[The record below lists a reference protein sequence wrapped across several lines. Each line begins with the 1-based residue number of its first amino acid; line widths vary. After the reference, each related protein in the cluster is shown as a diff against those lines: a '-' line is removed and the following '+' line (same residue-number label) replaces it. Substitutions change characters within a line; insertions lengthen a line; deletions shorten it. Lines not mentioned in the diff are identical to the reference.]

1 MDVSISISPKL
12 ALLEAQNCRY
22 RQLLKLHR
30 HVGSERDLD
39 KLLPLVMMEV
49 SRMLNADR
57 SSLLLFDR
65 KSMALRAKFATG
77 VENSDITVSLKMGII
92 GSAILTIKTVNIANA
107 YDHPYFNREI
117 DQISGFR
124 TQSILVKPLL
134 TSAGKVIGGL
144 ELINKRT
151 GHFTTADEK
160 CVDTAAHALCEQFGT
175 RAIGLDFAKTFVHD
189 LCVQCDCERGSLFVI
204 DEAQGTLVSLYS
216 EGMDDPG
223 IQLSLRLG
231 VAGLVAVTGHEMNI
245 QDASLDHR
253 FDPSF
258 DSKTGYHSRSI
269 LCVPILNQIG
279 EARGIVQV
287 INKHKGAFDEND
299 CDALH
304 DLVSVVTIA
313 IENAMLIEE
322 QDNQFHSI
330 LAALAA
336 SIDAKDPLTSGHSIR
351 VAELAVGI
359 ARELDFSESALDLL
373 HVAAI
378 LHDYGKIGIDDSVL
392 KKNGKLTP
400 EEYSQMQLHSRMTQ
414 DILEKIHFAH
424 KYRNVPCI
432 AAAHHEYLDG
442 SGYPR
447 GLTADEIPF
456 MSKIITV
463 ADVFEAL
470 TSDRH
475 YRKTKS
481 VDTAFAILDKGA
493 GSKFDA
499 NLVAALKRHW
509 ESKGGMSQPRARIQ
523 DVGNGNSARACL

>member
-1 MDVSISISPKL
+1 
-12 ALLEAQNCRY
+12 
-22 RQLLKLHR
+22 
-30 HVGSERDLD
+30 
-39 KLLPLVMMEV
+39 
-49 SRMLNADR
+49 
-57 SSLLLFDR
+57 
-65 KSMALRAKFATG
+65 
-77 VENSDITVSLKMGII
+77 
-92 GSAILTIKTVNIANA
+92 
-107 YDHPYFNREI
+107 
-117 DQISGFR
+117 
-124 TQSILVKPLL
+124 
-134 TSAGKVIGGL
+134 
-144 ELINKRT
+144 
-151 GHFTTADEK
+151 
-160 CVDTAAHALCEQFGT
+160 
-175 RAIGLDFAKTFVHD
+175 
-189 LCVQCDCERGSLFVI
+189 
-204 DEAQGTLVSLYS
+204 
-216 EGMDDPG
+216 
-223 IQLSLRLG
+223 
-231 VAGLVAVTGHEMNI
+231 
-245 QDASLDHR
+245 
-253 FDPSF
+253 
-258 DSKTGYHSRSI
+258 
-269 LCVPILNQIG
+269 
-279 EARGIVQV
+279 
-287 INKHKGAFDEND
+287 
-299 CDALH
+299 
-304 DLVSVVTIA
+304 VVTIA

-336 SIDAKDPLTSGHSIR
+336 SIDAKDTMTSGHSIR

-378 LHDYGKIGIDDSVL
+378 LHDYGKIGIDDAVL
-392 KKNGKLTP
+392 KKNGKLTT

-442 SGYPR
+442 SGYPW
-447 GLTADEIPF
+447 GLTAEEIPF
-456 MSKIITV
+456 MAKIITV

-470 TSDRH
+470 TADRH